1 MIKVFSNIGTII
13 VSITAIATLLSIVI
27 KTSYNF
33 LIESVKSEFKN
44 VPGENSLFN
53 VVTRFIYKFSGIVQ
67 FILITC
73 LILSII
79 LNFIN
84 GDIDK
89 ISEASRRYS
98 LFSYIITG
106 ITIAP
111 TLLDFY
117 IFGVV
122 KRCYKEWLLN
132 IHDEQIDNK
141 IVKCNRF
148 TYNSSLII
156 VGIMIIFITLLGN
169 EELKLIIDYVFILI
183 INLINVFI
191 SMGINDVS
199 ESINSNYKY
208 SLITSNG
215 VITTK
220 MYL

>member
-1 MIKVFSNIGTII
+1 M
-13 VSITAIATLLSIVI
+13 
-27 KTSYNF
+27 
-33 LIESVKSEFKN
+33 
-44 VPGENSLFN
+44 
-53 VVTRFIYKFSGIVQ
+53 Q
-67 FILITC
+67 FILIAC

-98 LFSYIITG
+98 IFSYIITG

-111 TLLDFY
+111 TLLDIY
-117 IFGVV
+117 IFDVV
-122 KRCYKEWLLN
+122 KKCYKERFLN

-141 IVKCNRF
+141 IVRYNRF
-148 TYNSSLII
+148 TYNSSFII
-156 VGIMIIFITLLGN
+156 VAIMIIFIISLLVN
-169 EELKLIIDYVFILI
+169 EELKLMIDYVFILI

-220 MYL
+220 MYLEYKKYYLVIEDNIERFISKESIKEIVRKKNNN